1 MLTAPVVLV
10 AGGSSRDRC
19 AVPGPVDEPATFFGE
34 SNCVRANKELVEGK
48 IVVIK
53 HN

>member
-10 AGGSSRDRC
+10 AGGNSRDRC
-19 AVPGPVDEPATFFGE
+19 AVPGPVDEPATFLGE
-34 SNCVRANKELVEGK
+34 SNCVRANKKLVEGE
-48 IVVIK
+48 IVARN